1 MENAS
6 KALIMAAGV
15 LIAVLVLTLIVYLYS
30 TFSETKRANIE
41 QLNQTQLDS
50 FNGKYLAYDGRKDL
64 TYYDIYNVTLMA
76 EKDGIIVQIGSQ
88 KLSIEPK
95 IGYTSIKNKLKDVT
109 AISSDTDPS
118 IMDNFTEDTDLGTK
132 SYKELKKY
140 KCTVELDSGTG
151 KVKLVKFN

>member
-41 QLNQTQLDS
+41 QLNKTQLES
-50 FNGKYLAYDGRKDL
+50 FNGKYIAYDGRTDL

-76 EKDGIIVQIGSQ
+76 EKDNIIVQIGN
-88 KLSIEPK
+88 KKISIEPK
-95 IGYTSIKNKLKDVT
+95 SEYTSIKNKLENVEK
-109 AISSDTDPS
+109 ISGNNEIMTEFTD
-118 IMDNFTEDTDLGTK
+118 ETDLGTNE
-132 SYKELKKY
+132 YKELKKY
-140 KCTVELDSGTG
+140 KCTVKLDGNTG
-151 KVKLVKFN
+151 RVSRIIFN